1 MRENCTSGTVWG
13 VPGNR
18 HSYHD
23 LGKIDVMNMTRWI
36 FSLSFTIG
44 MFWLLGFLLEP
55 IGQEEPSILTLSVL
69 SVLVGVI
76 FSFCLFKRSPNFLK
90 TYPES
95 YISSTKYYILSMV
108 ASYFLLVPLFA
119 LVSYLSVRIFGDIDH
134 HESGILIGLFA
145 IWFPLWWFVPVG
157 LTIGWIFYKRKCTL

>member
-1 MRENCTSGTVWG
+1 MCLNTRRYLYRNRRKRDVCISARWDKPMRKRVQPRNRMRENCTSGTVWG

-95 YISSTKYYILSMV
+95 YIS
-108 ASYFLLVPLFA
+108 
-119 LVSYLSVRIFGDIDH
+119 
-134 HESGILIGLFA
+134 
-145 IWFPLWWFVPVG
+145 
-157 LTIGWIFYKRKCTL
+157 